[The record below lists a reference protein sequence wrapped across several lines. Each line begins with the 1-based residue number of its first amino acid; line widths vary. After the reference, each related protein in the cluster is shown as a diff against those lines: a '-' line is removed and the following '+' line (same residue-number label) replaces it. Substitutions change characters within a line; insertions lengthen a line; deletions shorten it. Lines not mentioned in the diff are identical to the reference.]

1 MTMILPWLKK
11 AWQLLKLYWKIPVTI
26 IITII
31 VWRFLNPEA
40 ADLSKILEDN
50 RKKHQE
56 ELDRI
61 RASYQN
67 QLDISRENNEKLKK
81 ILDEIEKKYNEKQE
95 KLEESKKKTIANLVK
110 KYKDNPEELS
120 KKLSEA
126 TGLTI
131 TENNL

>member
-1 MTMILPWLKK
+1 MIMVLPWLKK
-11 AWQLLKLYWKIPVTI
+11 AWQLLKVYWKIPVTI
-26 IITII
+26 ITTII
-31 VWRFLNPEA
+31 IWRFLNPESV
-40 ADLSKILEDN
+40 DLSGILENN

-56 ELDRI
+56 ELSSI
-61 RASYQN
+61 RSSYQK

-95 KLEESKKKTIANLVK
+95 KLEESKKRIIAKLIK
-110 KYKDNPEELS
+110 KYKDNPQELA

-131 TENNL
+131 TKNNL